1 MVEFILNTI
10 LWTLAIYGFIEII
23 KNVLYIFTYTR
34 LKSDGIY
41 FIIAV
46 RNQENKIEGF
56 LRSVLFRF
64 LYGNEENV
72 KDVIVADLGSKD
84 TTKEILEKMQKDY
97 PEIKVTNW
105 NECKEIIDNIN
116 QS

>member
-46 RNQENKIEGF
+46 RNQENK
-56 LRSVLFRF
+56 
-64 LYGNEENV
+64 
-72 KDVIVADLGSKD
+72 
-84 TTKEILEKMQKDY
+84 
-97 PEIKVTNW
+97 
-105 NECKEIIDNIN
+105 
-116 QS
+116 

>member
-72 KDVIVADLGSKD
+72 KDVIEADLGSKD

-97 PEIKVTNW
+97 PDIKVTNW
-105 NECKEIIDNIN
+105 HECKEIIDNIN